1 MQIRACERN
10 RGGRRSRTS
19 PNWPRKNV
27 SKCSRVDHEVFFL
40 SRNNSSTLSFSLPE
54 ESEEEENLAISSRV
68 GTPSFHGARER
79 RGESRLLPLATREE
93 RKREESGGKAKRWN
107 CRVRL
112 LLLFL
117 SSPSFFLLT
126 QKKQPAGTKEQ
137 QPWAPARPSR
147 GSAAQEA
154 PLLQPLL
161 PRSLTVLGGH
171 PLPGSHLVFPCSPPP
186 MHKNVI
192 FFTLY
197 FLTILITQTG

>member
-137 QPWAPARPSR
+137 QPWGSSSSQSR
-147 GSAAQEA
+147 KRGPGSAAVAAPATPVARGTWGSSASGESPGF
-154 PLLQPLL
+154 PLLTP
-161 PRSLTVLGGH
+161 
-171 PLPGSHLVFPCSPPP
+171 SHV
-186 MHKNVI
+186 
-192 FFTLY
+192 
-197 FLTILITQTG
+197 